1 VTVLGRTGRLVM
13 AGVAVLLFLLIGGL
27 ALAELYIEALWF
39 GGLGY
44 GSVFWS
50 RLGIQAG
57 VRGVVAVVG
66 AVLVLVNLWVV
77 ARQIG
82 PVQLR
87 RRYGNLEIAEQIPP
101 RYVSVGIVA
110 VAVLAGIW
118 LSGLQFGAEGA
129 VQTAAWARRAQW
141 GVADPLFGRDL
152 SFYLF
157 TLPLSFRIVHFLL
170 IVAVWSLALSALGY
184 LLVGSVRWRES
195 RLEVEEGPRLHFV
208 TLGATVVVLLGI
220 RYWLGRYGLLMDGN
234 GFQGSLGYTDV
245 HARLPAYRIM
255 AVLSIL
261 AGAALLYA
269 AWKRS
274 WVPAAAALTSLAAAA
289 LLVGQLYPAFVQR
302 FRVEPNQFAR
312 EARYIAWNLEFT
324 KRAYGLDRIDRRQL
338 PYRRAALPPWEQL
351 GPTLARLPLW
361 DPEPLQTTYNERQA
375 LFGYYHFPDVD
386 FDRYGPPG
394 AAEQVAI
401 GVREFNLQ
409 GLPEATRTWQ
419 TLRLDPTYVRGLGTV
434 VSPVARTTLQGEPV
448 FWLQNLNPIERHPGA
463 RPELNLQETA
473 VYIGESMADY
483 VILIPGRDNAITGEP
498 GLDFPA
504 GIAISSPMRR
514 LALAWRFGDLNL
526 LVSGE
531 ITQESRFL
539 YRRTVAERVEAL
551 APFLL
556 WDDDP
561 YPVLHGGRVVW
572 ILDGYTAATRFPLAR
587 GVQLPG
593 AGRVRYLRSSVKA
606 TVDAVTGD
614 VALYQVEEE
623 DPILETYR
631 RLFPE
636 LIRAR
641 AEMPAELRRHLRY
654 PARLL
659 RTQAE
664 ILEQYHVEQPRIFY
678 SGEALWQMALVPGRQ
693 GMRPYRPSYMI
704 SRLPGGGEEFLL
716 IQPFI
721 ARQRQN
727 MTSLLAA
734 RSDPPH
740 YGELVLL
747 ELPRDQLIPGPA
759 QVDALIEQDP
769 LISAQLT
776 LWRQGGRNVELG
788 HLRIVPVEH
797 SFLYVQPLFISS
809 QGSPL
814 PELQRVLVSDG
825 SAVSMASTLEEAVRG
840 LITGMPATPA
850 PGQPPLPGREAGDAA
865 TPQDAAWA
873 ARATELMERAEERLR
888 SGDWTGF
895 GAAWTE
901 LRNHLS
907 RAGASPP
914 PTP

>member
-1 VTVLGRTGRLVM
+1 
-13 AGVAVLLFLLIGGL
+13 
-27 ALAELYIEALWF
+27 
-39 GGLGY
+39 
-44 GSVFWS
+44 
-50 RLGIQAG
+50 
-57 VRGVVAVVG
+57 
-66 AVLVLVNLWVV
+66 
-77 ARQIG
+77 
-82 PVQLR
+82 
-87 RRYGNLEIAEQIPP
+87 
-101 RYVSVGIVA
+101 
-110 VAVLAGIW
+110 
-118 LSGLQFGAEGA
+118 
-129 VQTAAWARRAQW
+129 
-141 GVADPLFGRDL
+141 
-152 SFYLF
+152 
-157 TLPLSFRIVHFLL
+157 
-170 IVAVWSLALSALGY
+170 
-184 LLVGSVRWRES
+184 
-195 RLEVEEGPRLHFV
+195 
-208 TLGATVVVLLGI
+208 
-220 RYWLGRYGLLMDGN
+220 
-234 GFQGSLGYTDV
+234 
-245 HARLPAYRIM
+245 
-255 AVLSIL
+255 
-261 AGAALLYA
+261 
-269 AWKRS
+269 
-274 WVPAAAALTSLAAAA
+274 
-289 LLVGQLYPAFVQR
+289 
-302 FRVEPNQFAR
+302 
-312 EARYIAWNLEFT
+312 
-324 KRAYGLDRIDRRQL
+324 
-338 PYRRAALPPWEQL
+338 
-351 GPTLARLPLW
+351 
-361 DPEPLQTTYNERQA
+361 
-375 LFGYYHFPDVD
+375 
-386 FDRYGPPG
+386 
-394 AAEQVAI
+394 
-401 GVREFNLQ
+401 
-409 GLPEATRTWQ
+409 
-419 TLRLDPTYVRGLGTV
+419 
-434 VSPVARTTLQGEPV
+434 
-448 FWLQNLNPIERHPGA
+448 
-463 RPELNLQETA
+463 
-473 VYIGESMADY
+473 
-483 VILIPGRDNAITGEP
+483 
-498 GLDFPA
+498 
-504 GIAISSPMRR
+504 
-514 LALAWRFGDLNL
+514 
-526 LVSGE
+526 VSGE

-572 ILDGYTAATRFPLAR
+572 ILDGYTAAARFPLAR

-614 VALYQVEEE
+614 VALFQVEET

-678 SGEALWQMALVPGRQ
+678 SGESLWQMALVPGRQ

-704 SRLPGGGEEFLL
+704 SRLPGGTEEFLL

-840 LITGMPATPA
+840 LITGMPAAPA
-850 PGQPPLPGREAGDAA
+850 PGQPPLPGRVPGEPAA
-865 TPQDAAWA
+865 APQDAAWA

-888 SGDWTGF
+888 SGDWAGF
-895 GAAWTE
+895 GAAWSE

-914 PTP
+914 PSP